1 MSSNPVASLK
11 ERCLKAQSQIQAAIG
26 DVSTTQQQL
35 RGNVQHV
42 RAQIHNCLSR
52 QLESLRSREVWL
64 LEQTEVV
71 QQVKE
76 EVLDNQLQQL
86 NQVLGWL
93 QCLLKQQEALQHPDP
108 HLNVQITEC
117 LQRCSSLNLNA
128 EETDAIGFVADA
140 AALRK
145 AITTFG
151 NIITQ
156 GEYPTSRYSACPI
169 LEQLSS
175 VAHFKE
181 PSALQKSSLRNET
194 PNDWLLKATSSAAA
208 LPPMTTF
215 HSPSKNMNDWLFKGS
230 ATMEETNKSTTY
242 RSTPAEKEV
251 KNYMLKIQDQA
262 PNIHANHTRTMSTS
276 STFEILDALSEDDII
291 TDNEGENDEMVELSA
306 FCKGSD
312 INTWLLKPSQ
322 HKSAGIH
329 NTPIDEATR
338 KSWEA
343 VLKPF
348 TATYAF
354 EDWLRKP
361 QPDPCSGCCAGMPI
375 APKPVEIEN
384 LASLWCMADK
394 AAEDD
399 RLPYQS
405 WLLQQAAP
413 RIQPAE
419 GFHGEK
425 FGGQQ
430 KQQQQQ
436 QQEWLACARPAPE
449 LSMRKAC
456 KANEPC
462 ASFAECVCEGSC
474 KREALSKWL
483 LGQEG
488 RDKNGSVVVV
498 VAPHGEK
505 ARDERHGVEKSMAEL
520 NVSEKKSQSEQPPG
534 PAVLKEG
541 GRDDLKEQWLHPRQ
555 PRLAQEVH
563 SSLKPQLSRGM
574 EKAMTA
580 SITNWLLATQCAA
593 RDVASVAPP
602 GFKCVELPHG
612 GPCDHAKWILARE
625 CSSYNNSSSRVGSS
639 PAIDHLRQDTDK
651 WLLKKRSY
659 EEKEMHT
666 FCDVFSKMNT
676 VDEPPYKKWLLY
688 SQM

>member
-76 EVLDNQLQQL
+76 EALDNQLQQL

-93 QCLLKQQEALQHPDP
+93 QCLLKQQEALQYPDP
-108 HLNVQITEC
+108 HLNLQIAEC
-117 LQRCSSLNLNA
+117 LQRCSSLNLNV

-181 PSALQKSSLRNET
+181 PSALQ
-194 PNDWLLKATSSAAA
+194 
-208 LPPMTTF
+208 
-215 HSPSKNMNDWLFKGS
+215 
-230 ATMEETNKSTTY
+230 STTC

-251 KNYMLKIQDQA
+251 KNNLLKIQDQA
-262 PNIHANHTRTMSTS
+262 PNIHANHTRAMSTS

-291 TDNEGENDEMVELSA
+291 TDNKGENEEMVELSA
-306 FCKGSD
+306 FYKVSD

-329 NTPIDEATR
+329 NSPIDEATR
-338 KSWEA
+338 NSWEA

-394 AAEDD
+394 AVEDE

-413 RIQPAE
+413 RVQPAE

-430 KQQQQQ
+430 QKQ

-449 LSMRKAC
+449 LSVRKAC

-498 VAPHGEK
+498 APHSEK
-505 ARDERHGVEKSMAEL
+505 ARDEHHGVEKSMAEV

-541 GRDDLKEQWLHPRQ
+541 GRDDLKAQWLHPRQ
-555 PRLAQEVH
+555 PRLVQEVQ
-563 SSLKPQLSRGM
+563 SSLKPPLSRGM

-580 SITNWLLATQCAA
+580 SIANWLLATQCAA
-593 RDVASVAPP
+593 RDVAAVAPP

-612 GPCDHAKWILARE
+612 GPCDNAKWILARE
-625 CSSYNNSSSRVGSS
+625 CSSYNSSSGGVGSS
-639 PAIDHLRQDTDK
+639 PEIAHLRQDTDK

-676 VDEPPYKKWLLY
+676 EDEPPYKKWLLY

>member
-1 MSSNPVASLK
+1 VTARMSSNPVASLK

-76 EVLDNQLQQL
+76 EALDNQLQQL
-86 NQVLGWL
+86 NYQVLGWL
-93 QCLLKQQEALQHPDP
+93 QCLLKQQEALQYPDP
-108 HLNVQITEC
+108 HLNLQIAEC

-156 GEYPTSRYSACPI
+156 IQQGEYPTSRYSACPI

-181 PSALQKSSLRNET
+181 PSALQSSLRNEA
-194 PNDWLLKATSSAAA
+194 PNDWLLRATSSAAA
-208 LPPMTTF
+208 LPPTITF
-215 HSPSKNMNDWLFKGS
+215 HSPSKNMTDWLFKKQTRNS
-230 ATMEETNKSTTY
+230 SSTTC

-251 KNYMLKIQDQA
+251 KNNLLKIQDQA
-262 PNIHANHTRTMSTS
+262 PNIHANHTRAMSTS

-291 TDNEGENDEMVELSA
+291 TDNKAENEEMVELSA
-306 FCKGSD
+306 FYKVSD

-329 NTPIDEATR
+329 NSPIDEATR
-338 KSWEA
+338 NSWEA

-394 AAEDD
+394 
-399 RLPYQS
+399 
-405 WLLQQAAP
+405 
-413 RIQPAE
+413 
-419 GFHGEK
+419 FHGEK

-430 KQQQQQ
+430 QKQ

-449 LSMRKAC
+449 LSVRKAC

-488 RDKNGSVVVV
+488 RDKNGSVV
-498 VAPHGEK
+498 
-505 ARDERHGVEKSMAEL
+505 
-520 NVSEKKSQSEQPPG
+520 
-534 PAVLKEG
+534 
-541 GRDDLKEQWLHPRQ
+541 
-555 PRLAQEVH
+555 
-563 SSLKPQLSRGM
+563 
-574 EKAMTA
+574 
-580 SITNWLLATQCAA
+580 
-593 RDVASVAPP
+593 
-602 GFKCVELPHG
+602 
-612 GPCDHAKWILARE
+612 
-625 CSSYNNSSSRVGSS
+625 
-639 PAIDHLRQDTDK
+639 
-651 WLLKKRSY
+651 
-659 EEKEMHT
+659 
-666 FCDVFSKMNT
+666 
-676 VDEPPYKKWLLY
+676 
-688 SQM
+688 

>member
-1 MSSNPVASLK
+1 TARMSSNPVASLK

-76 EVLDNQLQQL
+76 EALDNQLQQL

-93 QCLLKQQEALQHPDP
+93 QCLLKQQEALQYPDP
-108 HLNVQITEC
+108 HLNLQIAEC

-156 GEYPTSRYSACPI
+156 HTFGTCFQI
-169 LEQLSS
+169 S
-175 VAHFKE
+175 VSQSHKIKHLWFRAFCIAGK
-181 PSALQKSSLRNET
+181 KSSLRNEA
-194 PNDWLLKATSSAAA
+194 PNDWLLRATSSAAA
-208 LPPMTTF
+208 LPPTITF
-215 HSPSKNMNDWLFKGS
+215 HSPSKNMTDWLFKL
-230 ATMEETNKSTTY
+230 TNVTFSVQSTTC

-251 KNYMLKIQDQA
+251 KNNLLKIQDQA
-262 PNIHANHTRTMSTS
+262 PNIHANHTRAMSTS

-291 TDNEGENDEMVELSA
+291 TDNKAENEEMVELSA
-306 FCKGSD
+306 FYKVSD

-329 NTPIDEATR
+329 NSPIDEATR
-338 KSWEA
+338 NSWEA

-394 AAEDD
+394 AGCCSRRPLA
-399 RLPYQS
+399 S
-405 WLLQQAAP
+405 SP
-413 RIQPAE
+413 RK
-419 GFHGEK
+419 GST
-425 FGGQQ
+425 Q
-430 KQQQQQ
+430 KQ

-449 LSMRKAC
+449 LSVRKAC

-488 RDKNGSVVVV
+488 RDKNG
-498 VAPHGEK
+498 
-505 ARDERHGVEKSMAEL
+505 
-520 NVSEKKSQSEQPPG
+520 
-534 PAVLKEG
+534 
-541 GRDDLKEQWLHPRQ
+541 
-555 PRLAQEVH
+555 
-563 SSLKPQLSRGM
+563 
-574 EKAMTA
+574 
-580 SITNWLLATQCAA
+580 
-593 RDVASVAPP
+593 
-602 GFKCVELPHG
+602 
-612 GPCDHAKWILARE
+612 
-625 CSSYNNSSSRVGSS
+625 
-639 PAIDHLRQDTDK
+639 
-651 WLLKKRSY
+651 
-659 EEKEMHT
+659 
-666 FCDVFSKMNT
+666 
-676 VDEPPYKKWLLY
+676 
-688 SQM
+688 